1 MPSARP
7 RSVGG
12 VSPAE
17 RVKQTKVRTPLAEA
31 RVRRGLTQ
39 TEVAAAAGMSR
50 TTYNKLERGGFEA
63 PPLRYLNNCA
73 VVLGVAR
80 VEDLFEPRW
89 RDWYQPQ
96 PGDPPAPEDP
106 SKLWRS

>member
-1 MPSARP
+1 M
-7 RSVGG
+7 
-12 VSPAE
+12 SPAKP
-17 RVKQTKVRTPLAEA
+17 VKQTKVRTPLAEA
-31 RVRRGLTQ
+31 RVRRGMTQ

-50 TTYNKLERGGFEA
+50 TTYNKLERGGYDD

-73 VVLGVAR
+73 IVLGVDR

-89 RDWYQPQ
+89 REWYQAL

-106 SKLWRS
+106 SALWRVPGRQREP